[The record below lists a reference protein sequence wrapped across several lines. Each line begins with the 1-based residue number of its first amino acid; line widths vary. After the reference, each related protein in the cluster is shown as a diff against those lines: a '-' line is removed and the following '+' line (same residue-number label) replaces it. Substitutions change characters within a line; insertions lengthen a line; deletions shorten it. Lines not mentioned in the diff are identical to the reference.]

1 VVKIE
6 SRQRPDF
13 LRTLRDD
20 GSGKLDHSLFFA
32 CLNPNKLSA
41 GLNMRDPRAIDLAR
55 RLIAWSD
62 VVIENFAPGVMK
74 KWELDYET
82 LAPKHP
88 SLIMVSSC
96 LWGQTG
102 PERAYPGFGGQ
113 GSALAGFN
121 YLTGWPDREPL
132 GPFGTITDSLSPR
145 YTAVAITAA
154 LLRRAR
160 TGHGSFIDISQ
171 VETAVYSLT
180 EWLLAYEATGR
191 SLGRIGNRSPH
202 AVPHG
207 VFAAAG
213 EERWIALAAHSDA
226 DWKRLRTV
234 LGDPEWAK
242 SSALDSLDGRRARI
256 DEVEAGVASWA
267 REQKP
272 EDAVAKLR
280 AAGLDAALVEDMQDL
295 LADDQLAHRNHFNRV
310 DHPVLGPHV
319 VEANGMRFSDSP
331 MLFERPAPCLAA
343 DSEHVYRDI
352 LGLGE
357 AEFAELRDAG
367 VLA

>member
-1 VVKIE
+1 
-6 SRQRPDF
+6 
-13 LRTLRDD
+13 
-20 GSGKLDHSLFFA
+20 
-32 CLNPNKLSA
+32 
-41 GLNMRDPRAIDLAR
+41 MRDPRAIGLAR

-74 KWELDYET
+74 KWGLDYAT
-82 LAPKHP
+82 LAPAHP
-88 SLIMVSSC
+88 GLIMVSSC

-160 TGHGSFIDISQ
+160 TGLGTYIDISQ

-180 EWLLAYEATGR
+180 EWLLAYAASGR
-191 SLGRIGNRSPH
+191 SFGRIGNRSPH

-213 EERWIALAAHSDA
+213 EERWVALAAHTDD
-226 DWKRLRTV
+226 DWKRLRAV
-234 LGDPEWAK
+234 LGEPEWAK
-242 SSALDSLDGRRARI
+242 NPELEGLEGRLRRI
-256 DEVEAGVASWA
+256 DEIEAEIASWT
-267 REQKP
+267 RERKA

-295 LADDQLAHRNHFNRV
+295 LADEQLAHRGHFNQLE
-310 DHPVLGPHV
+310 HPVLGRHV

-331 MLFERPAPCLAA
+331 MRFDRPAPCLAA

-352 LGLGE
+352 LGLGRE
-357 AEFAELRDAG
+357 EFDELKAAG
-367 VLA
+367 VLT